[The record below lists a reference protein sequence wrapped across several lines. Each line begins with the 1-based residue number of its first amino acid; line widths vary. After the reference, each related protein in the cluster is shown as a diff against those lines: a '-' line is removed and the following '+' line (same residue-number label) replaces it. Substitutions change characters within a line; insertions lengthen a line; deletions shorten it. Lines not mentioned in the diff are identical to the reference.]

1 MDPRSTAQLIGEHR
15 IQRQRLPLLEPA
27 LRPADEAQAYLA
39 QRALH
44 AMLTPHLGPV
54 VGHKI
59 GCTTHVMQAFLNI
72 PNPCAGGVYQQ
83 TVHYSPARLRHA
95 DFVRVGVECEIV
107 VRLGADL
114 RAGPAAFTLD
124 SVARAVDACM
134 PAMEIVDD
142 RYEDYRSIGTPTL
155 IADDFFD
162 AGCVLG
168 PPVRDWRAIDLAAV
182 VGVTEING
190 TEVGRGRGSDVM
202 GHPFEALAWLANH
215 LARRGQSLKAG
226 EFVCTGS
233 VVETKWLNPG
243 DRVRMRMEGLG
254 EVEAVFE

>member
-1 MDPRSTAQLIGEHR
+1 MDPRSTAQCIGDYR
-15 IQRQRLPLLEPA
+15 VRRQPLPPLAPE
-27 LRPADEAQAYLA
+27 LRPADEAQAYLV

-44 AMLTPHLGPV
+44 AMLTPHFGPV

-59 GCTTHVMQAFLNI
+59 GCTTPVMQAYLKI
-72 PNPCAGGVYQQ
+72 PNPCAGGVYERA
-83 TVHYSPARLRHA
+83 VHQSPARLRHG

-114 RAGPAAFTLD
+114 RPSSAPFTLD
-124 SVARAVDACM
+124 SVARAVAACM
-134 PAMEIVDD
+134 PGIEIVDD
-142 RYEDYRSIGTPTL
+142 RYVDYRSLDTPTL

-168 PPVRDWRAIDLAAV
+168 APVTAWRDIDLAAV
-182 VGVTEING
+182 TGVTLING
-190 TEVGRGRGSDVM
+190 VEVGRGISRDVM
-202 GHPFEALAWLANH
+202 GHPFEALAWLANS
-215 LARRGQSLKAG
+215 LAQRGQSLKAG

-243 DRVRMRMEGLG
+243 DHVLMRMEGLG